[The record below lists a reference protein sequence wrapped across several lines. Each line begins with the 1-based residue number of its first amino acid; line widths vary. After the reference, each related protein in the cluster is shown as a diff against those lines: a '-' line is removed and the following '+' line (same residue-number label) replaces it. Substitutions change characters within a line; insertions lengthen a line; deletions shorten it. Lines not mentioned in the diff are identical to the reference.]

1 MGGFLFMQKSKPNRN
16 IRSKTDNRQTR
27 TFLQVQLFSATVYI
41 SLFLI
46 GSVVALNA
54 DLPKKYD
61 YIISIIIFAVASFLT
76 GFFSGI
82 KLRQNGLLS
91 GIIYSLPMNFAVI
104 LTSLIMSKFSVGI
117 NIAIT
122 AVVLIISA
130 GIGGILAVNKRLRR

>member
-1 MGGFLFMQKSKPNRN
+1 MEKSKPNRN
-16 IRSKTDNRQTR
+16 IRSKTDNRQAKI
-27 TFLQVQLFSATVYI
+27 FLQVQLFSALVYLT
-41 SLFLI
+41 LFLI
-46 GSVVALNA
+46 GSVIALNT

-61 YIISIIIFAVASFLT
+61 YIVSIIIFAIASFLT

-104 LTSLIMSKFSVGI
+104 LISLIMSKFSVGI

-122 AVVLIISA
+122 AAVLIITA

>member
-1 MGGFLFMQKSKPNRN
+1 MQKSKPNRN

-61 YIISIIIFAVASFLT
+61 YFISIIIFAIASFLT

-122 AVVLIISA
+122 ATVLIISA

>member
-1 MGGFLFMQKSKPNRN
+1 MGGFLFMEKSKPNRN
-16 IRSKTDNRQTR
+16 IRSKTDNRQAKI
-27 TFLQVQLFSATVYI
+27 FLQVQLFSALVYLT
-41 SLFLI
+41 LFLI
-46 GSVVALNA
+46 GSVIALNT

-61 YIISIIIFAVASFLT
+61 YIVSIIIFAIASFLT

-104 LTSLIMSKFSVGI
+104 LISLIMSKFSVGI

-122 AVVLIISA
+122 AAVLIITA